1 MSLPLPGGV
10 QGGDCAPVAM
20 VWVCRL
26 GVDAYAEF
34 GRQLDVP
41 RFECPACGEPMVL
54 WGFYRRYLRIQA
66 WCRRVWIR
74 RQRCRACRRSNAVLP
89 QFVTHGRLDELGV
102 IAEGVEAMVAGG
114 GARGVAEDLGVPHTT
129 VRDWRRRFRSRAV
142 LLAMGI
148 GAVVV
153 ALLGSLP
160 RLSPDP
166 ETAALGAMAAAWAAV
181 AARRPIIGS
190 VFCLANAIC
199 GSHLL
204 STNMQPP
211 WAVL

>member
-1 MSLPLPGGV
+1 M
-10 QGGDCAPVAM
+10 A
-20 VWVCRL
+20 R
-26 GVDAYAEF
+26 
-34 GRQLDVP
+34 
-41 RFECPACGEPMVL
+41 
-54 WGFYRRYLRIQA
+54 WGFYRRYLRVGI

-74 RQRCRACRRSNAVLP
+74 RQRCRACRRSHVVLP
-89 QFVTHGRLDELGV
+89 QFVTNGRLDEMSI
-102 IAEGVEAMVAGG
+102 IAEGIEAMVMTGR
-114 GARGVAEDLGVPHTT
+114 GARRVGEDLDLPHTT

-166 ETAALGAMAAAWAAV
+166 ETAALGAMAAAWTAV

-190 VFCLANAIC
+190 AFSLANAIC

>member
-1 MSLPLPGGV
+1 M
-10 QGGDCAPVAM
+10 AI

-26 GVDAYAEF
+26 GVDAYAEL

-41 RFECPACGEPMVL
+41 RFECPLCGRPMAR
-54 WGFYRRYLRIQA
+54 WGFYRRYLRVGI

-74 RQRCRACRRSNAVLP
+74 RQRCRACRRSHVVLP
-89 QFVTHGRLDELGV
+89 QFVTNGRLDEVGV
-102 IAEGVEAMVAGG
+102 IGEGTEAMVAGR
-114 GARGVAEDLGVPHTT
+114 GARKVAADLGLPHTT

-142 LLAMGI
+142 LLAMGV
-148 GAVVV
+148 AATVV
-153 ALLGSLP
+153 ALAGTLP
-160 RLSPDP
+160 RFSADP
-166 ETAALGAMAAAWAAV
+166 EQAALQAMAAAWAVV

-190 VFCLANAIC
+190 AFSLANAIC